1 MAIIYEIESLVPT
14 SRRTQSAWLILENDS
29 GSTAYRRVEVTGI
42 PRGLTD
48 EVAVREHI
56 DERWSLAKL
65 WSRGRQTDEARLEK
79 AKERDLTDYY
89 QGILRAV
96 ERTRRRHGTL
106 DMALAAGL
114 EWIGQNKR
122 KQADF
127 ETYRSWAG
135 LDDPQGAM
143 EEAMLLLIM
152 QNFAL
157 QGLVR
162 DLGD

>member
-1 MAIIYEIESLVPT
+1 MITYEIEGMIPT
-14 SRRTQSAWLILENDS
+14 SRRTQSAWLILENDK

-42 PRGLTD
+42 PRDLTD
-48 EVAVREHI
+48 EVAVREYI
-56 DERWSLAKL
+56 DERMAVAKL
-65 WSRGRQTDEARLEK
+65 WQRGEEAEVAQFEK
-79 AKERDLTDYY
+79 ADERGLGDYY

-96 ERTRRRHGTL
+96 ERTRRSYGTL

-114 EWIGQNKR
+114 EAIGRSKR

-135 LDDPQGAM
+135 LGDPQGAM
-143 EEAMLLLIM
+143 EEVMLLLLM